1 MTERKNKEH
10 QKKMDSEQE
19 NIHEHHRQRMK
30 KKFLDAGAANDTFPD
45 HEILEMILYCAQPR
59 KNTNDLGHKLL
70 QEFGSVANVVEADY
84 EKLKSIKGVGE
95 HTAFVFK
102 LIQAVINKYEK
113 DKHNISKVI
122 LTPENIKI
130 YIRNLFYGLTN
141 EVAYAILLD
150 ANCEVKKVQKISTCT
165 VNSAEI
171 HTREIVKL
179 AVNEKYPYL
188 MLAHNHPNGN
198 PLPSQ
203 SDIDMTKIVDKA
215 LSFIEVR
222 LVDHVIVA
230 GDEVISMAKNFG
242 FFNK

>member
-1 MTERKNKEH
+1 MAERKKAEQA
-10 QKKMDSEQE
+10 QKQE
-19 NIHEHHRQRMK
+19 DEPKNIHENHRQRMK
-30 KKFLDAGAANDTFPD
+30 KKFLDAGAVNDVFPD
-45 HEILEMILYCAQPR
+45 HEILEMMLYCAQPR

-70 QEFGSVANVVEADY
+70 LEFGSVANVVEADY
-84 EKLKSIKGVGE
+84 EKLRSIKGVGE
-95 HTAFVFK
+95 HTAFMFK
-102 LIQAVINKYEK
+102 LMQAVINKYEK
-113 DKHNISKVI
+113 DKHNISKVV

-150 ANCEVKKVQKISTCT
+150 SNCEVQKVQKISTGT
-165 VNSAEI
+165 VNSAAI

-198 PLPSQ
+198 PVPSQ
-203 SDIDMTKIVDKA
+203 SDIDMTKIVEKA

-230 GDEVISMAKNFG
+230 GDEVISMARNFS
-242 FFNK
+242 FFNR